1 MLNPDAGDAVSPQD
15 LYDAVLA
22 SSRPRHWD
30 EEFDLERVRRLMA
43 VLGDP
48 HRGLPVVHVGGTAGK
63 GSTAR
68 MIAEMLQAGGY
79 RVGLSTKP
87 HLRSL
92 TERFLVDGRA
102 IGAGE
107 LMDRARALGRLVDG
121 IGPTWFESV
130 SALALR
136 YFADAEVDVAVV
148 EVGMGGTTDA
158 TNVVEPLVSVVTNV
172 GDDHVDM
179 LGGSLLTVAGHK
191 AGIIKPG
198 AVAVSGVTRPELAEV
213 IRARAAE
220 TGSPLLELGRD
231 FTAEIESVDTEGT
244 GWRLSGAGGDRS
256 GLRLRARG
264 RHQVSNAALAVTAVE
279 ALGSR
284 GLPVAEAHWR
294 KALAEVTVP
303 GRLETV
309 RRAPE
314 VVLDG
319 AHCPPKLEALA
330 QALGEVYAGR
340 RRIGVLA
347 LAPGRDGERSLGLVA
362 DAFDVVVAT
371 GYQAHT
377 EFGAISGRSTGEI
390 ADILGRLRPDLP
402 VHQAADPWDAYRLA
416 LSLAGE
422 HDLICV
428 TGSFNLVGAVRN
440 RLLAD

>member
-1 MLNPDAGDAVSPQD
+1 MTTLDVSPQD

-30 EEFDLERVRRLMA
+30 EEFDLARVRRLMA

-68 MIAEMLQAGGY
+68 MIAEMLRAGGY

-102 IGAGE
+102 IGPDE
-107 LMDRARALGRLVDG
+107 LLARARQLGGLVDG
-121 IGPTWFESV
+121 IGATWFESV

-136 YFADAEVDVAVV
+136 YFADSAVDVAVV

-172 GDDHVDM
+172 GDDHVSM
-179 LGGSLLTVAGHK
+179 LGGSLRTVAGHK

-198 AVAVSGVTRPELAEV
+198 VPAVSGVTRPDLAEV
-213 IRARAAE
+213 IRARAAA
-220 TGSPLLELGRD
+220 TGAPLLELDRD
-231 FTAEIESVDTEGT
+231 FVAEVDAVTAEGT
-244 GWRLSGAGGDRS
+244 SWRLSGPAGERA

-264 RHQVSNAALAVTAVE
+264 RHQVRNAALAVTAVE
-279 ALGSR
+279 ALAAR
-284 GLPVAEAHWR
+284 GLPVAESVWR
-294 KALAEVTVP
+294 AALAEVTVP

-309 RRAPE
+309 RQGPE

-330 QALGEVYAGR
+330 QALGELYPGR

-347 LAPGRDGERSLGLVA
+347 LAPGRDGENSLGLVA
-362 DAFDVVVAT
+362 DSFDVVVAT

-377 EFGAISGRSTGEI
+377 EFGAIAGRPTEEI
-390 ADILGRLRPDLP
+390 AEVLGRLRPGLP
-402 VHQAADPWDAYRLA
+402 VHQVAEPWDAYLLA

-422 HDLICV
+422 SDLICV
-428 TGSFNLVGAVRN
+428 TGSFNLVAAVRN
-440 RLLAD
+440 RLPVD